1 MHVDSDQFA
10 RADSAISQIE
20 CHFREQQT
28 TVKQTTVGCV
38 LKQSYGC
45 QTFSNVCTR
54 CFTTM
59 LCVQEYLVMCSLD
72 VLLLCCVYKSI

>member
-38 LKQSYGC
+38 LKQSYGG
-45 QTFSNVCTR
+45 QTFSNVCTCTR
-54 CFTTM
+54 VFSTVCTRLFST
-59 LCVQEYLVMCSLD
+59 V
-72 VLLLCCVYKSI
+72 